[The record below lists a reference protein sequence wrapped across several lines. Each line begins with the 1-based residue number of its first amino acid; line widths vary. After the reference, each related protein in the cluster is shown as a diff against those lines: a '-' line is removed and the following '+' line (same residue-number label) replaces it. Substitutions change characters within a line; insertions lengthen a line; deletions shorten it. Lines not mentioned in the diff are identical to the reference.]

1 MERGADSWRVIF
13 DPLSIPLHQALFVRD
28 TAGLEIESKAEVPP
42 RLRGDLPDCR
52 DYLSSDLRVGAG
64 LRWISWWH
72 ELVHSVAARQQISLS
87 ANSGPLPQ
95 QLPFGM
101 SGILPPMYLDGEL
114 DESSMVALDRIFE
127 LASQWSATLRTN
139 VGASRPP
146 TLVSSDMHNRFS
158 SIASE
163 TATQLGV
170 STGAMKA
177 AILTLAV
184 SGKWSRRPIAGVLL
198 CSESVL
204 EDDGQF
210 AGLLADTFISGLN
223 PQVVEALLER
233 PAERS
238 AARSVLDSPLLIARV
253 GEMTLRLEG
262 VYVRQGGFE
271 LELSRNGDLTG
282 IPPRPYSKIE
292 GLPSDPEGSLNHFDG
307 LELEVRFTSELLDEK
322 KSVSTQSSTF
332 VNRFWRPGRSPD
344 TLWLWVRV
352 ESPLGQVMMSNRGI
366 VTVTAT
372 WPESQIYRC
381 SVEFEMR
388 S

>member
-1 MERGADSWRVIF
+1 
-13 DPLSIPLHQALFVRD
+13 
-28 TAGLEIESKAEVPP
+28 
-42 RLRGDLPDCR
+42 
-52 DYLSSDLRVGAG
+52 
-64 LRWISWWH
+64 
-72 ELVHSVAARQQISLS
+72 
-87 ANSGPLPQ
+87 
-95 QLPFGM
+95 
-101 SGILPPMYLDGEL
+101 LPPMYLVGEL